1 MRDRLVAAKF
11 MVQKSFVYI
20 SLIRMTYNKRNVIPC
35 SATFYLSMNGNML
48 YP

>member
-1 MRDRLVAAKF
+1 MVVAKF
-11 MVQKSFVYI
+11 SVQKSFVYV

-35 SATFYLSMNGNML
+35 SAIFSLSMIGNML